1 MEEKITKEFID
12 GLLQW
17 GQERLDKGDYPKE
30 TIRVNTSHSIPDCR
44 VYIDAMVH
52 TLALHWENP
61 LFRPMVEEF
70 DEFRHLLTDHPAA
83 S

>member
-30 TIRVNTSHSIPDCR
+30 TVRVNVSHSIPDCR

-52 TLALHWENP
+52 T